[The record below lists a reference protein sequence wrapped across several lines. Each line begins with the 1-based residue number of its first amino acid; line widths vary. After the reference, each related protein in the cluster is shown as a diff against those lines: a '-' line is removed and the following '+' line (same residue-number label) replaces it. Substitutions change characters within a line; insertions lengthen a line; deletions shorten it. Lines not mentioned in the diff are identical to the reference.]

1 MDTSDVVVVGGG
13 TAGTEVA
20 LRVAAAGKSV
30 TLIEAGL
37 VGGEA
42 PYLADIPVMTL
53 LESAWAGESWEQ
65 AVERRDALTSRLDD
79 TAASRRLTEAG
90 VAVVRGTASVTA
102 PGQITVGDGDEKSSF
117 GYKDLVIAT
126 GSEPIAPPI
135 EGLADIAPSTTAEAL
150 SSADLPRR
158 LLVLGGGP
166 SGCEL
171 AQMYASFG
179 VRVTLA
185 EAEDRLL
192 PAEPGF
198 VGELLAVA
206 LRRSGVDVRL
216 GSPAAKAER
225 LGDGGDGVAVALA
238 DGTRIEADRVLLAT
252 GRRPRL
258 SGLGLDVLMDG
269 PGSGTGPKG
278 DAGVLEPG
286 KPVPTDA
293 TGQVMPGIWAAGDC
307 TGTGYSHVAAYTAG
321 VVAAN
326 LTGQTSTADYRAL
339 PRVVHTSPAVY
350 SVGRHTAESAAAEF
364 GGGRIEL
371 YAEGGVLA
379 GAAAVV
385 PDTTGWMAE
394 ITLAIR
400 AAVPLG
406 VLADVVHA
414 SPAHGSALAAPLRT
428 LALGTRLRG
437 HATTKRRR
445 GLSEMDLETPE
456 GDAAE
461 QYREVVSDDETKAD
475 NLLQV
480 PDEVDEADAAEQT
493 RDVGYDDDDY
503 R

>member
-117 GYKDLVIAT
+117 GYKDLIIAT

-135 EGLADIAPSTTAEAL
+135 EGLADIAPWTTAEAL

-185 EAEDRLL
+185 EAEERLL
-192 PAEPGF
+192 PAEPVF
-198 VGELLAVA
+198 AGELLATA
-206 LRRSGVDVRL
+206 LRRAGVDVRL
-216 GSPAAKAER
+216 GSPASKAER
-225 LGDGGDGVAVALA
+225 ISDNVVVALA

-258 SGLGLDVLMDG
+258 SGLGLEALSID
-269 PGSGTGPKG
+269 PSQ
-278 DAGVLEPG
+278 
-286 KPVPTDA
+286 PVPVDPS
-293 TGQVMPGIWAAGDC
+293 GRVGEGVWAAGDC
-307 TGTGYSHVAAYTAG
+307 TGTGHTHVAAYTAG

-326 LTGQTSTADYRAL
+326 LAGNAATADYQAL
-339 PRVVHTSPAVY
+339 PQVVRTTPSVYTVGSESPLSAW
-350 SVGRHTAESAAAEF
+350 AELD
-364 GGGRIEL
+364 GGRVEL
-371 YAEGGVLA
+371 YAADGVLT
-379 GAAAVV
+379 GAAAVTDGAV
-385 PDTTGWMAE
+385 GWMAE
-394 ITLAIR
+394 ITLGIR
-400 AAVPLG
+400 ARVPLA

-428 LALGTRLRG
+428 LASSNRFGGT
-437 HATTKRRR
+437 
-445 GLSEMDLETPE
+445 LEE
-456 GDAAE
+456 AE
-461 QYREVVSDDETKAD
+461 VRA
-475 NLLQV
+475 
-480 PDEVDEADAAEQT
+480 
-493 RDVGYDDDDY
+493 
-503 R
+503 

>member
-1 MDTSDVVVVGGG
+1 MDTSDVVIVGGG

-20 LRVAAAGKSV
+20 FGTAAAGKSV

-42 PYLADIPVMTL
+42 PYLADIPVTAL
-53 LESAWAGESWEQ
+53 LEAARSGESWER
-65 AVERRDALTSRLDD
+65 AVEQRNALTSRLDD
-79 TAASRRLTEAG
+79 TAVTRRLTDAG
-90 VAVVRGTASVTA
+90 ITVIRGTARLAA
-102 PGQITVGDGDEKSSF
+102 PGEVAVDDEGTVG
-117 GYKDLVIAT
+117 YTDLVIAT

-135 EGLADIAPSTTAEAL
+135 EGLPDIAPWTTAEAL

-198 VGELLAVA
+198 VGELLTVA

-216 GSPAAKAER
+216 GSPATKAER
-225 LGDGGDGVAVALA
+225 LGEGVAVALA

-258 SGLGLDVLMDG
+258 SGLGLDALVPD
-269 PGSGTGPKG
+269 GSGP
-278 DAGVLEPG
+278 AGAPRGALGPG

-293 TGQVMPGIWAAGDC
+293 TGRVMPGIWATGDC
-307 TGTGYSHVAAYTAG
+307 TGTGHAHVAAYTAR
-321 VVAAN
+321 VIAAN
-326 LTGQTSTADYRAL
+326 LTGQESAADYRAL
-339 PRVVHTSPAVY
+339 PRVVHTAPTIY
-350 SVGRHTAESAAAEF
+350 SVGRQTADSASEEF
-364 GGGRIEL
+364 EGGRVEL
-371 YAEGGVLA
+371 YAEDGILV

-385 PDTTGWMAE
+385 PGTAGWMAE
-394 ITLAIR
+394 VTLAIR
-400 AAVPLG
+400 AAVPLE

-414 SPAHGSALAAPLRT
+414 SPAHGSVLAPPLRT
-428 LALGTRLRG
+428 LAFRARLRG
-437 HATTKRRR
+437 HATTEAEARM
-445 GLSEMDLETPE
+445 SEMDMETPE

-461 QYREVVSDDETKAD
+461 QYREVISGDEEATG
-475 NLLQV
+475 NRQEIS
-480 PDEVDEADAAEQT
+480 DEVDEADAAEQT